1 MRLVMRCL
9 MRRTRKTSNYGKQE
23 SHCYE
28 IEAFA
33 KMSSMTL
40 MLWSSSNVSGTAICR
55 VCYGR
60 GIREN

>member
-9 MRRTRKTSNYGKQE
+9 MRRTRKISNYGTQ
-23 SHCYE
+23 E

-40 MLWSSSNVSGTAICR
+40 MLWSLSNVSGTAICR